1 MVSFQVSC
9 TVFFHQDFFKSGFSN
24 VHAVFFRASLGFH
37 LGFSVSLRFL

>member
-9 TVFFHQDFFKSGFSN
+9 TVFFYQDFLSGFSN